1 MKAAIRSRYG
11 PPEVLRIEEV
21 AIPTLKENE
30 VLIRVRAATVNRSD
44 CHVLT
49 GLPLFMRLL
58 TGLFKPRLA
67 TTGSDFAGT
76 VEATGSNVKTFKVGD
91 RVMGFEGGLG
101 AGSHA
106 QYLAFPETGGIV
118 NIPESLSY
126 EEAAACMEGA
136 WYAFSTIDYLKPK
149 AGQKALVY
157 GATGAIGCAFVQFL
171 KFYDVSITAVCP
183 TENDVL
189 IKSLGAERIIDYRT
203 EGFTQDKERYDYVFD
218 AVGKASFYKCKSVL
232 RDNGLYTATGGF
244 INIIPIL
251 TTALFRGKKALFIM
265 PPRDIKAGLNFIKEL
280 IEKGKFRGVV
290 DRTYPLE
297 KIADAF
303 TFVASGQKIGN
314 VIIKMDS

>member
-11 PPEVLRIEEV
+11 PPHVLQIEEV
-21 AIPTLKENE
+21 AVPIPREND
-30 VLIRVRAATVNRSD
+30 VLIKVHAATVNRSD
-44 CHVLT
+44 CHVLS
-49 GLPLFMRLL
+49 GLPLFMRLF

-76 VEATGSNVKTFKVGD
+76 VEATGSNVRTFKVGD

-106 QYLAFPETGGIV
+106 QYLTFPETGGIV
-118 NIPESLSY
+118 TMPEKLSF
-126 EEAAACMEGA
+126 EEAAASMEGA
-136 WYAFSTIDYLKPK
+136 WYAFTAIDYLKPR
-149 AGQKALVY
+149 ADQKALVY
-157 GATGAIGCAFVQFL
+157 GASGAIGTAYVQFF

-183 TENDVL
+183 KENEVL

-203 EGFTQDKERYDYVFD
+203 EDFTQDKERYDYVVD
-218 AVGKASFYKCKSVL
+218 AVGKASFYKCKPL
-232 RDNGLYTATGGF
+232 LKDNGLYTASGGL

-251 TTALFRGKKALFIM
+251 TTALFQGKKALFII
-265 PPRDIKAGLNFIKEL
+265 PPRDIKSGLNFIKDL
-280 IEKGKFRGVV
+280 IEKGKFRAVI

-297 KIADAF
+297 KIGEAF